1 MTSNE
6 ERHEIAEKLRA
17 YPDDGM
23 ALRHMCRALGIKGNF
38 YVARWTTVFKR
49 LADLID
55 GGTTSNGTR

>member
-6 ERHEIAEKLRA
+6 ERHEIAERLRA

-38 YVARWTTVFKR
+38 SVARWTTVFKR

-55 GGTTSNGTR
+55 GGTTSDGTR

>member
-23 ALRHMCRALGIKGNF
+23 ALRHMCRALGIKGYF
-38 YVARWTTVFKR
+38 SAVRWTTVFKR